1 VRFRPRF
8 WLPWSAQMGWGS
20 RISVGGLPTGGARA
34 RHKHPR
40 ASANTASMARSAL
53 GHVIRLNLKLRGH
66 YHFSF
71 VAMPAPALKSPAK
84 EEKGLCPLEYEFS

>member
-1 VRFRPRF
+1 
-8 WLPWSAQMGWGS
+8 
-20 RISVGGLPTGGARA
+20 
-34 RHKHPR
+34 
-40 ASANTASMARSAL
+40 MARSAL